1 MAEDED
7 REDEQPDGSAARTAA
22 RRSWLARRL
31 RRDRAPKAGTS
42 AARRKS
48 AGTIAALSAAAAAA
62 ILLLCVAVLSV
73 VAGGRG
79 GDEALAVS
87 AELSSAEPT
96 SDAGAEREPT
106 AVPAPP
112 PPAPSGIGI
121 DGGLTVVPYAQA
133 AFTGMPMLPAEPP
146 LSPAPDP
153 ALIENTPA
161 GALPRIGADG
171 RRPRDVYARAFDLR
185 DDRSRIVVIVLDIG
199 LTHAASEAA
208 IRRLPGAVVIA
219 VDAYATHPA
228 DWARA
233 ARQAGHEILAS
244 VPLQGTDAAAADAG
258 PRGLSPRADADV
270 RQQLTAA
277 LGRFPGFTGVLLHG
291 GNGLG
296 ELGRLA
302 PALEVLRERGLLLI
316 DGVTGAPAP
325 LFAMAARM
333 DLPRA
338 RVDAAIGEGDA
349 AAIDRQLASLE
360 QTAREQFVAVATVRA
375 TPVALERLRTWIARL
390 DPARYV
396 MAPVSAVAAGVR

>member
-7 REDEQPDGSAARTAA
+7 REEEHPDRSKTAA

-31 RRDRAPKAGTS
+31 RRDRAPKAGTT
-42 AARRKS
+42 APRRKS
-48 AGTIAALSAAAAAA
+48 TGTIAALSAAAAVA

-73 VAGGRG
+73 VAGGKG
-79 GDEALAVS
+79 GDEPLAVS
-87 AELSSAEPT
+87 AELSTAEPT
-96 SDAGAEREPT
+96 SDEDAEREPA

-112 PPAPSGIGI
+112 PPAPPGIGI
-121 DGGLTVVPYAQA
+121 DGGMTVVPYAQA
-133 AFTGMPMLPAEPP
+133 AFTGMPVLPAEPP
-146 LSPAPDP
+146 LSAAPDP

-171 RRPRDVYARAFDLR
+171 RRPREVYARAFDLR

-208 IRRLPGAVVIA
+208 IRRLPGAVVVA
-219 VDAYATHPA
+219 VDAYAPDPA

-233 ARQAGHEILAS
+233 ARQAGHETLAS
-244 VPLQGTDAAAADAG
+244 VPLQGTGAAAADAG
-258 PRGLSPRADADV
+258 PRALIPRAEADV
-270 RQQLTAA
+270 RQQLTVA

-296 ELGRLA
+296 DAVGRLA

-349 AAIDRQLASLE
+349 AAIDRQLAALE

-375 TPVALERLRTWIARL
+375 TPIALERLRSWIARL

-396 MAPVSAVAAGVR
+396 LAPVSAVAAGVR